1 MEDKTMRKS
10 KEEIRDMAVTAG
22 LALEGFVL
30 FYTLVVIFG

>member
-22 LALEGFVL
+22 MAGMAMF
-30 FYTLVVIFG
+30 FTYAMVVIFG

>member
-1 MEDKTMRKS
+1 MRKS

-22 LALEGFVL
+22 MVLEGFVL